1 MSEAKIICVAT
12 GIFPPDTGG
21 PAKFAETFL
30 KWCQQNN
37 QKVEAVS
44 FTDTATRDISFE
56 NTHVKLIS
64 RNQFLLSRY
73 IKTVIV
79 LSRKLLTKRAMIAN
93 GLFLEVYFASLI
105 TSRRYISKVPGDIV
119 WERARN
125 TGYTNKSLTE
135 FQHETLN
142 IKYKLFRFLYSKSLR
157 RANRVIVPTRQL
169 QEMCLSWGVQLEK
182 LSVIPNSVDTSLFS
196 RDKKSKIQFD
206 VISVGRLIGLK
217 NVEELIRA
225 CAELNLSLAVVGD
238 GPERSNLENISK
250 ELSSYTVFFGNQI
263 QENVLK
269 LLQSSNCFVL
279 NSSGEGGTPYSLL
292 EARSVGL
299 FSIATRGT
307 GSSEVINHL
316 VDGLLCGEDRF
327 TLKKALEV
335 FVWDKQ
341 FVHEAQ
347 LKAIMDTR
355 TRFDSRLQFKR
366 IQDIVIGD
374 L

>member
-79 LSRKLLTKRAMIAN
+79 LSRKLLTKRAVIAN

-307 GSSEVINHL
+307 GSSEVINHQ